1 MTDAND
7 TTSDAESSDDEPDE
21 PNTEPRTRAGKQRT
35 ESGGR
40 ADGGALDLD
49 DGRSPATYLYW
60 GAFAVLLLLA
70 LIAVVRFYMSA
81 SRAISIWI
89 APDYEPVFQSAF
101 NLAVLFA
108 CGAGLSVLVR
118 RRR

>member
-7 TTSDAESSDDEPDE
+7 TTSDAESTDDEPD
-21 PNTEPRTRAGKQRT
+21 TEPRTRAGTQRT
-35 ESGGR
+35 ESAGR
-40 ADGGALDLD
+40 GDGGALDLD